1 MNFLSLS
8 LSFQNAPNTTFNIE
22 SHQQNQNLSLNNLFN
37 YKYNRI
43 IQASRSTSPMNSH
56 KGIWK
61 H

>member
-1 MNFLSLS
+1 MNFLSFN
-8 LSFQNAPNTTFNIE
+8 LSFQNAPNTTLNIE
-22 SHQQNQNLSLNNLFN
+22 SHQHNQNPSLNNLFN
-37 YKYNRI
+37 YKYNII